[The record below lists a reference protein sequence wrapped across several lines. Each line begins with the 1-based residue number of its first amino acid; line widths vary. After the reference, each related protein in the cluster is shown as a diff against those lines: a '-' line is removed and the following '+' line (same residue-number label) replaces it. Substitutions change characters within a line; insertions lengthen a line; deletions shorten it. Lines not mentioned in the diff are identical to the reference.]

1 MTSLR
6 VLNLPGNLAGLEM
19 ELVQACRA
27 ENFGIWPTLSSPVQ
41 VRIGILNQ
49 LTQSAITDIVNR
61 FAIARNKM
69 GAGINIESINT
80 NLETY
85 DNQAIAAE

>member
-1 MTSLR
+1 
-6 VLNLPGNLAGLEM
+6 M

-61 FAIARNKM
+61 FAVAMNKM
-69 GAGINIESINT
+69 GADVDIESINMS
-80 NLETY
+80 LETY
-85 DNQAIAAE
+85 YNQAIAAE

>member
-1 MTSLR
+1 
-6 VLNLPGNLAGLEM
+6 M
-19 ELVQACRA
+19 ELVKTCRA

-61 FAIARNKM
+61 FAVAMNKM
-69 GAGINIESINT
+69 GADVNIETINLG
-80 NLETY
+80 LETY
-85 DNQAIAAE
+85 YKQAIAAE